1 MRYKGGVNMSL
12 LITFWN
18 GDYTQFDNCYSID
31 YTLGLFRIFENNV
44 SYEYEEDDIKEIIFI
59 NNYTLSYAIELGYR
73 P

>member
-1 MRYKGGVNMSL
+1 MSL

-31 YTLGLFRIFENNV
+31 CTLGLFRIYENNE

-59 NNYTLSYAIELGYR
+59 NNYTLSYAKDLGYR
-73 P
+73 ERE